1 MNLTKRLVISTLVI
15 PIFIAVLWGYF
26 GIKQSDDADKRHD
39 YFIST
44 SIPTIE
50 LLELIRFTAAKHDA
64 MLSRAVLTYK
74 EDQYVLEQLSAL
86 RAAIEALQSSFSNE
100 YVTNETDKKLNAEDQ
115 KLIQSYMT
123 AVEKT
128 VKLIEKGDAAG
139 AKNLLVNEVT
149 TEYMKLDK
157 ALRDHSSYA
166 NKLAIKFQEVGK
178 ESSRTNL
185 MIQLGSVVGFVLILG
200 LMGYVNF
207 IFIMRTLGGDP
218 VVVARAVRTI
228 AERDLSKSI
237 HTKYRGSLIDKLESM
252 RINLSESITK
262 LSEDTKQLVIYAES
276 LASASHQVASSA
288 NNGSDNAAR
297 MAASAEEMTI
307 NISNVSESAN
317 VVSQKVSEA
326 GGTATRGGQ
335 SIIELT
341 ECMAAFSISFKH
353 SVDNTLS
360 LSHQSDEIKYIVEEI
375 KDIAEQTNLL
385 ALNAAIEAA
394 RAGDSGRGFAV
405 VADEVRKLAERT
417 KRSTEDIASKIQAIQ
432 KNVHTVVSAMN
443 QNLGEIARS
452 EALAERAD
460 HAVREIR
467 LASDTTVSLVSE
479 ISQAISVNSETSRD
493 VSKTVENF
501 ASLSEENSA
510 AAKEVAITAS
520 ELSKLAESLSQLTS
534 TFKTS

>member
-15 PIFIAVLWGYF
+15 PIFSAVLFGYL

-39 YFIST
+39 YFIVT
-44 SIPTIE
+44 SIPSIE
-50 LLELIRFTAAKHDA
+50 LLELIRFTTAKHDA
-64 MLSRAVLTYK
+64 MLSRAVLVFK
-74 EDQYVLEQLSAL
+74 EDQDVLEQLSAL
-86 RAAIEALQSSFSNE
+86 RGAIETLQNKFTNE
-100 YVTNETDKKLNAEDQ
+100 YLTDETDRKLNADDQ
-115 KLIQSYMT
+115 KLMQNYMV
-123 AVEKT
+123 AVAMT
-128 VKLIEKGDAAG
+128 VKLIVKGDAAG
-139 AKNLLVNEVT
+139 AKALLVNDVS
-149 TEYMKLDK
+149 TEYMKVDK
-157 ALRDHSSYA
+157 ALRMHSSYA
-166 NKLAIKFQEVGK
+166 NKLAVKFQEQGK
-178 ESSRTNL
+178 ESSRINL

-200 LMGYVNF
+200 LMGYLNF
-207 IFIMRTLGGDP
+207 SFIIKTLGGDP
-218 VVVARAVRTI
+218 VVAAQAVSTI
-228 AERDLSKSI
+228 AERDLSRAI
-237 HTKYRGSLIDKLESM
+237 HTKYRGSLIDRLEDM
-252 RINLSESITK
+252 RVNLSESITK
-262 LSEDTKQLVIYAES
+262 LSEDTKRLVIYAES

-288 NNGSDNAAR
+288 NNGSDNATR

-326 GGTATRGGQ
+326 GGTATRGGK

-341 ECMAAFSISFKH
+341 ECMAAFSTSFKH

-360 LSHQSDEIKYIVEEI
+360 LSQQSDEIRYIVEEI

-432 KNVHTVVSAMN
+432 NNVHTVVSAMN

-467 LASDTTVSLVSE
+467 LASENTVSLVSE
-479 ISQAISVNSETSRD
+479 ISHAIAVNSETSRD